1 MARRTELLCP
11 CCGGLQLSVRTCKE
25 VKIVCRVCGASLLF
39 TKNEDE
45 SIVLSIRPKA
55 DKAG

>member
-25 VKIVCRVCGASLLF
+25 VKIECRVCGASLLI
-39 TKNEDE
+39 TKIEDGT
-45 SIVLSIRPKA
+45 ITVNARPK
-55 DKAG
+55 DKKAS